1 MKTSPLAKNHRAAH
15 RAAFWATR
23 ACGVFLLGLLAA
35 CRSTPPAA
43 PAGPPPQA
51 AYVVLGAGGAAT
63 ARAIVT
69 TAACPAL
76 RVDGT
81 LAPMGLR
88 AAAGTAAQRS
98 GQAKA
103 SDFPVRVCEAAL
115 PAGAAAASID
125 GQPLPRVP
133 AQVQR
138 IVVLGD
144 TGCRIKQAEQAYQ
157 DCSSASAWPLAAVA
171 AAAAQERPDLV
182 VHVGDYH
189 YRESLCP
196 PDQVCAGSPW
206 GYGWDAWDADLF
218 VPARTLMGAAP
229 WVVTRGNHE
238 SCSRAGQGW
247 FRFLDTGPYEPQRSC
262 DAVADDA
269 AADYTPPYAVPLGDH
284 WQLIVF
290 DSARATRSL
299 DRQRPADAQ
308 TYDRYSAQM
317 RSVAQ
322 LAAAPGMHS
331 IFVSHHPVLGFA
343 IDSGG
348 HLQLGTGAL
357 LQTLRDTNGPRYFP
371 AGVDLS
377 LHGHVHNFQAI
388 DFLSDHPATLVAGH
402 GGDKLDRDIPAQID
416 ATYPSAAGVRV
427 HFIAHANRFGYLVL
441 ERAGAAWDV
450 RARAVDGALLAHC
463 TLNAAHLDCPQA
475 GALSLPTPP
484 AN

>member
-1 MKTSPLAKNHRAAH
+1 MKTSPPTKHHRAAQ
-15 RAAFWATR
+15 RAASFASR
-23 ACGVFLLGLLAA
+23 SCGAFLPVLLVACNSLPPA
-35 CRSTPPAA
+35 TPP
-43 PAGPPPQA
+43 GPPPQA

-69 TAACPAL
+69 AAECPAL
-76 RVDGT
+76 SVDGKA
-81 LAPMGLR
+81 LPMALR
-88 AAAGTAAQRS
+88 AAAGTAAQRK
-98 GQAKA
+98 GQGKA

-115 PAGAAAASID
+115 PAGAAASID

-144 TGCRIKQAEQAYQ
+144 TGCRIKQAEKAYQ
-157 DCSSASAWPLAAVA
+157 DCSNASAWPLAAVA
-171 AAAAQERPDLV
+171 AAAARERPDLV

-238 SCSRAGQGW
+238 LCSRAGQGW
-247 FRFLDTGPYEPQRSC
+247 FRFLDTGPYESPRSC

-269 AADYTPPYAVPLGDH
+269 AADYTPPYAVPLGEH

-308 TYDRYSAQM
+308 IYDRYSDQM

-343 IDSGG
+343 IDGSG

-357 LQTLRDTNGPRYFP
+357 LQSLRDTTGPRYFP
-371 AGVDLS
+371 AGVELS

-402 GGDKLDRDIPAQID
+402 GGDNLDRDIPAQID
-416 ATYPSAAGVRV
+416 ETYPSAAGVRV

-441 ERAGAAWDV
+441 ERSGAAWSV
-450 RARAVDGALLAHC
+450 QARAVDGALLAQC
-463 TLNAAHLDCPQA
+463 TLNAAHLDCPRA
-475 GALSLPTPP
+475 SALSVPAPP
-484 AN
+484 SN